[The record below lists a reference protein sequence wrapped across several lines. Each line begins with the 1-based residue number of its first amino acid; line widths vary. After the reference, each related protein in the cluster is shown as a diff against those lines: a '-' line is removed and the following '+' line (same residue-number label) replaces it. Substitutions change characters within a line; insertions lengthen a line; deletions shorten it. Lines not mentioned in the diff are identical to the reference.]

1 MIGYFR
7 VAVLATGLFSF
18 VLVMAGCARFPV
30 LDAAR
35 ALNPAR
41 GKAPSFATL
50 NTLSKEIDQPREA
63 NTSAEL
69 DEQGRAISG

>member
-1 MIGYFR
+1 
-7 VAVLATGLFSF
+7 
-18 VLVMAGCARFPV
+18 MAGCARFPV

-50 NTLSKEIDQPREA
+50 DTLSKEIDQPREA